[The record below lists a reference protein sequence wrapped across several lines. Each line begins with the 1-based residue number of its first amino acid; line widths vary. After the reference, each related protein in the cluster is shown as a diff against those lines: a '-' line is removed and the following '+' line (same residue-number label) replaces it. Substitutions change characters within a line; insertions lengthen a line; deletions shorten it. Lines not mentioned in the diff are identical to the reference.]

1 MRMKYLRHK
10 EKGVLVPYNPAHLS
24 DEWEEYEEPAAPVP
38 TPEVVER
45 KKPGPKPKV
54 TDDGADRS

>member
-1 MRMKYLRHK
+1 MKYLRHK

-24 DEWEEYEEPAAPVP
+24 DEWEEYEEPA
-38 TPEVVER
+38 PEVPEK

-54 TDDGADRS
+54 NSDGAHSS